1 MLFDP
6 PIKYNKQW
14 TMKIDADRTLDICE
28 HSRISFK
35 DRNSNYNMDKLL
47 SANARIGDNGI
58 LL

>member
-1 MLFDP
+1 
-6 PIKYNKQW
+6 
-14 TMKIDADRTLDICE
+14 MKIDADRTLDICE